1 MENIED
7 LLLKALALPAKI
19 HSDCDIK
26 IRALRKAIIKSI
38 IRYDES
44 TNPKS
49 KDLLEEYDMSI
60 SETVAVTSVNMHCH
74 CIDQETMRILEYN
87 MQGVYLLLDESGLS
101 IGISPLCEFENDDE
115 RDLCHDDVNLVL
127 NDYEQIA
134 HALLDKIYETQ
145 AK

>member
-1 MENIED
+1 MEDIED

-19 HSDCDIK
+19 HSDCQIK
-26 IRALRKAIIKSI
+26 ISALQRAIVKCV

-49 KDLLEEYDMSI
+49 KELLKEYDVDMSDTI
-60 SETVAVTSVNMHCH
+60 AVTSVNRHCN
-74 CIDQETMRILEYN
+74 CINKEVYRILEYD
-87 MQGVYLLLDESGLS
+87 MEGVYLTLDDSCLE
-101 IGISPLCEFENDDE
+101 IGISPLCDPKDNDDYNLCDE
-115 RDLCHDDVNLVL
+115 DVDLDL

-134 HALLDKIYETQ
+134 NALLNKIYETK

>member
-19 HSDCDIK
+19 HSDCQIK
-26 IRALRKAIIKSI
+26 IKALRKAIIKCI

-49 KDLLEEYDMSI
+49 KELLEEYDMSI
-60 SETVAVTSVNMHCH
+60 GETVAITSVNSRCN

-87 MQGVYLLLDESGLS
+87 MQGVYLMLDESCTT
-101 IGISPLCEFENDDE
+101 IGISPLCEFVNDRDYNLCNDD
-115 RDLCHDDVNLVL
+115 DNLVL

-134 HALLDKIYETQ
+134 NALLNKIYETK

>member
-19 HSDCDIK
+19 HSDCQIK
-26 IRALRKAIIKSI
+26 TSALQRAIVKCV

-44 TNPKS
+44 ANPKT
-49 KDLLEEYDMSI
+49 KELLGEYDMSI
-60 SETVAVTSVNMHCH
+60 GETVAITSVNSRCN

-87 MQGVYLLLDESGLS
+87 MQGVYLMLDESCTT
-101 IGISPLCEFENDDE
+101 IGISPLCEFVNDRDYNLCNDD
-115 RDLCHDDVNLVL
+115 DNLVL

-134 HALLDKIYETQ
+134 NALLNKIYETK